1 MCRATNVAS
10 GANGDAMLTKEMRGD
25 AFWRLLP
32 MEIRNSFDKSQETAI
47 RAAAIKYGPGAHAV
61 DYRLSISLPFLGK
74 VYLVLLAG
82 RERRN
87 PTRLSLEA
95 ALRPTN
101 RFTRGVLTGSLA
113 ISVSMAVLAGM
124 LLYSVLR

>member
-1 MCRATNVAS
+1 
-10 GANGDAMLTKEMRGD
+10 MLTKEMRGD

-32 MEIRNSFDKSQETAI
+32 TEIRDGLDKSQETAI
-47 RAAAIKYGPGAHAV
+47 RAAAIQYGPGAHAI
-61 DYRLSISLPFLGK
+61 DYRLSMALPFLGK
-74 VYLVLLAG
+74 IYLTVLAG

-101 RFTRGVLTGSLA
+101 RFTRSVLTGGLA
-113 ISVSMAVLAGM
+113 ISVSMAALAGM
-124 LLYSVLR
+124 LLYSILR